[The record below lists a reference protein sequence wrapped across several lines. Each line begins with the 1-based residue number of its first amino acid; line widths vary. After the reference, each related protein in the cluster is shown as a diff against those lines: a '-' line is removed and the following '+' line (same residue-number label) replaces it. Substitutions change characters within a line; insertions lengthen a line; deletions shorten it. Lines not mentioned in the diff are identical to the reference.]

1 MTNLWDYSRLPPI
14 LVERINKRRREM
26 IFDNVK
32 KAVFIGAHTD
42 DEMVAAGTLRK
53 LVKNGVRVD
62 MLAFSC
68 APIPGKS
75 QEEAEKILG
84 KEFARAMKAIGA
96 SFESFPP
103 MDFDPRSFSKGE
115 DEIRQILYDY
125 TVEERPDIA
134 FVLSPEDGHQAH
146 AVVGKSAER
155 VMKNRVPLVLRCH
168 YPWNFINPGRRNFF
182 VKLTQ
187 DEFEAK
193 LAVIRAYKSQHF
205 RYDYENLFTALARA
219 DGLATKNELVEAF
232 EILYCIV

>member
-1 MTNLWDYSRLPPI
+1 
-14 LVERINKRRREM
+14 M

-53 LVKNGVRVD
+53 LVKNGVKVD
-62 MLAFSC
+62 VLAFSC
-68 APIPGKS
+68 APIPEKS
-75 QEEAEKILG
+75 QEEAEKILER
-84 KEFARAMKAIGA
+84 EFLKAMKAIGV
-96 SFESFPP
+96 SVKEWMP
-103 MDFDPRSFSKGE
+103 MDFDPRSFSSGE

-125 TVEERPDIA
+125 TIQEKPDIA
-134 FVLSPEDGHQAH
+134 FVLSPEDDHQAH

-155 VMKNRVPLVLRCH
+155 VMKNRVPLILRCH

-187 DEFEAK
+187 DEFETK

-205 RYDYENLFTALARA
+205 RYDYENLYTALARV
-219 DGLATKNELVEAF
+219 DGLATKNELAEAF
-232 EILYCIV
+232 EITYLIA

>member
-1 MTNLWDYSRLPPI
+1 
-14 LVERINKRRREM
+14 M
-26 IFDNVK
+26 IFNNVK

-53 LVKNGVRVD
+53 LVKSGVEVK
-62 MLAFSC
+62 MVIFSS
-68 APIPGKS
+68 APIPGQMRVEDAYFVIKP
-75 QEEAEKILG
+75 
-84 KEFARAMKAIGA
+84 EFEKAIRAIGILH
-96 SFESFPP
+96 
-103 MDFDPRSFSKGE
+103 DNCILKCYDPRTLPNQE
-115 DEIRQILYDY
+115 DEIRQFLYDY
-125 TVEERPDIA
+125 TVKEKPDIA
-134 FVLSPEDGHQAH
+134 FILSSQDDHQSH
-146 AVVGKSAER
+146 AMVGKSAER

-193 LAVIRAYKSQHF
+193 LAVIRAYRSQHF
-205 RYDYENLFTALARA
+205 RYDYEELYTALTRA